1 MYICMENRDLY
12 RYEVHSLIK
21 AFYPREEVKVL
32 VEGDPHGEKILR
44 ENPDIA
50 MRLAFAS
57 EGITLTLAKED
68 RTFFKQAAPGT
79 DDAVKGPACKED
91 VKHLLYDSLRE
102 VTGQDLPWGDL
113 IGIRPTKIATAALQE
128 GLSDEETVQRMME
141 EHRCSKEKA
150 ELSVGIAK
158 REREILDSLHHG
170 DDGYSLYIGIPFCPT
185 TCLYCSFPS
194 FNLDLWK
201 DRTGEY
207 LDCLEREMEAGAK
220 IMAGKHLD
228 TVYIG
233 GGTPTSLSA
242 KELDRLLGG
251 IERHFDLSELT
262 EFTVEAG
269 RPDSITK
276 DKLEALA
283 AHQVTRISVNPQT
296 MNEKTLR
303 VIGRAHTVQQTV
315 DAFQLAR
322 SLGFSNI
329 NMDIILGL
337 PGEGEEEVRH
347 TLEEV
352 RKLHPDS
359 LTVHSLAIKR
369 ASRLRR
375 IIDEKGYPVLLN
387 TKEMMDLAA
396 DAAAKMGMV
405 PYYLYRQKNMSGNFE
420 NTGFA
425 VPGRYGIYN
434 IAIIEECQSILALGA
449 GSISKRALPG
459 EGGRGLRLERCDN
472 AKEVDVYM
480 ANLDEMIRRKQALWG
495 AAPDA
500 PLTE

>member
-1 MYICMENRDLY
+1 MFICMENRDLY

-21 AFYPREEVKVL
+21 AFYPTEEVKVL
-32 VEGDPHGEKILR
+32 VDGDPHADKILKGHP
-44 ENPDIA
+44 EIA
-50 MRLAFAS
+50 MRLSFAP
-57 EGITLTLAKED
+57 EGISLHLEKEGRD
-68 RTFFKQAAPGT
+68 FTHRAAPGT
-79 DDAVKGPACKED
+79 SDAEKGPACKED

-102 VTGQDLPWGDL
+102 VTGSDLPWGDL
-113 IGIRPTKIATAALQE
+113 IGIRPTKIATAALAE
-128 GLSDEETVQRMME
+128 GLTDEEAAERMIK

-150 ELSVGIAK
+150 VLSVGIAK
-158 REREILDSLHHG
+158 REHEILSKLHHG
-170 DDGYSLYIGIPFCPT
+170 DEGYSLYIGIPFCPT

-207 LDCLEREMEAGAK
+207 LSCLEREMEAGAA

-242 KELDRLLGG
+242 AELDRLLAAIGKN
-251 IERHFDLSELT
+251 FDLSELL

-269 RPDSITK
+269 RPDSITR
-276 DKLEALA
+276 DKLLALKS
-283 AHQVTRISVNPQT
+283 HGVTRISVNPQT
-296 MNEKTLR
+296 MNDETLR

-315 DAFQLAR
+315 DAFELAR

-337 PGEGEEEVRH
+337 PGEGVPEVKK
-347 TLEEV
+347 TAEAIT
-352 RKLHPDS
+352 KLSPDS

-375 IIDEKGYPVLLN
+375 IIDEKGYPVLVN
-387 TKEMMDLAA
+387 TMETMDIAA
-396 DAAAKMGMV
+396 EAAASMGMV

-425 VPGRYGIYN
+425 VPGKYGIYN
-434 IAIIEECQSILALGA
+434 IGIIEECQSILALGA
-449 GSISKRALPG
+449 GAISKRAMTG
-459 EGGRGLRLERCDN
+459 EDGKGMRLERCDN

-480 ANLDEMIRRKQALWG
+480 GNLPEMIRRKEALWG
-495 AAPDA
+495 RA
-500 PLTE
+500 